1 MRNRHTTIA
10 AAALAAMA
18 LTLSAC
24 DRPETGPQ
32 TSNSATRDLQI
43 APDQQMAL
51 PADKSATPMAGAR
64 DDAAILANVKEAL
77 SADPLLKQADIQ
89 VDAKGGAVT
98 LSGTVET
105 ISMRTHAY
113 RVAATAP
120 GVTNVIDNISVKN
133 TG

>member
-1 MRNRHTTIA
+1 M

-18 LTLSAC
+18 LILSAC
-24 DRPETGPQ
+24 DRPETEPQ
-32 TSNSATRDLQI
+32 TSSTTQDMQMAKPERDL
-43 APDQQMAL
+43 AP
-51 PADKSATPMAGAR
+51 PTDKSATLAAPAR

-77 SADPLLKQADIQ
+77 NADPLLKQADIT
-89 VDAKGGAVT
+89 VEANGGAVT
-98 LSGTVET
+98 LSGSVDT

-120 GVTNVIDNISVKN
+120 GVTNVIDNISVKS